1 MRFQYTIY
9 NSKSLKNAYNFI
21 YLMYTP
27 SKNVHK
33 FVCSKYIIVCY
44 VDIWGKCPNVLEKI
58 IEYLNY
64 F

>member
-1 MRFQYTIY
+1 
-9 NSKSLKNAYNFI
+9 
-21 YLMYTP
+21 MYTP